1 MLLRLLDYR
10 IAASKMRIVKLLSVT
25 DEAPAVKSFV
35 FNDELCSRGEPGQF
49 VMVWIPGV
57 DEIPMSLSMVSPE
70 ERQAA
75 VTVKRVGEATK
86 AFHNMKAGDTIGL
99 RGPFGN
105 SYIVSTT
112 GKVMIVG
119 GGTGLASLAP
129 LAERLVNGTAEV
141 TFLMG
146 ARTRSDLLFCERI
159 DSLLS
164 RAEGR
169 LIATTEDGSY
179 GERGLVTTLAKKLFM
194 EGEEFGMVYTCG
206 PERMMQKMF
215 LLAER
220 FNVPFEASLERFMR
234 CAIGLCGTCVIGK
247 YRVCQD
253 GPVFSGQRLREVKD
267 EFGRWRRGFDGRRI
281 RI

>member
-1 MLLRLLDYR
+1 MRLLDYR
-10 IAASKMRIVKLLSVT
+10 IAVSKMRTVKLLSVT
-25 DEAPAVKSFV
+25 AEAPAVKSFA
-35 FNDELCSRGEPGQF
+35 FNDELCSKGEPGQF

-57 DEIPMSLSMVSPE
+57 DEVPMSLSMLNPE
-70 ERQAA
+70 EGQAA
-75 VTVKRVGEATK
+75 VTVERVGEATK
-86 AFHNMKAGDTIGL
+86 ALHSMKAGDTIGL

-105 SYIVSTT
+105 SYIVSRT

-129 LAERLVNGTAEV
+129 LAGRLAKETTTI

-146 ARTRSDLLFCERI
+146 AKTRSDLLFYERI

-164 RAEGR
+164 RAKGR
-169 LIATTEDGSY
+169 LIAATEDGSY
-179 GERGLVTTLAKKLFM
+179 GERGLVTTLAEKLLKK
-194 EGEEFGMVYTCG
+194 GEKFSMIYTCG
-206 PERMMQKMF
+206 PERMIQKMF

-234 CAIGLCGTCVIGK
+234 CAIGLCGSCVIGK
-247 YRVCQD
+247 YRVCQE

-267 EFGRWRRGFDGRRI
+267 EFGRWRRGFDGAKI
-281 RI
+281 EV